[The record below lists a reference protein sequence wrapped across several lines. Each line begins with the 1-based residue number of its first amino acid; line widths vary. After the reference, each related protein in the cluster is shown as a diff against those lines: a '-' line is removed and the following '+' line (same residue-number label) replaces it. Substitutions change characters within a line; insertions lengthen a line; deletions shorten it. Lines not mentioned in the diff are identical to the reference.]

1 MQLAVKSYQ
10 PNLQSHF
17 VRMAKVWA
25 ALADGGPSDTGAGK
39 PH

>member
-1 MQLAVKSYQ
+1 MQLAVETDR

-25 ALADGGPSDTGAGK
+25 TLANGGPSGTQTRK
-39 PH
+39 LH